1 MAIEQRVNGAFR
13 WNFNSRNRWNFNS
26 RKSPD
31 QALSNLPRA
40 PTGVLALHVQDVG
53 LHLERKL
60 MGIAIRAAASVG

>member
-1 MAIEQRVNGAFR
+1 MAIEQRVNGAF
-13 WNFNSRNRWNFNS
+13 RWNFNS

-40 PTGVLALHVQDVG
+40 PTGVLALHVQDVV

-60 MGIAIRAAASVG
+60 MGIVIRAAASVG